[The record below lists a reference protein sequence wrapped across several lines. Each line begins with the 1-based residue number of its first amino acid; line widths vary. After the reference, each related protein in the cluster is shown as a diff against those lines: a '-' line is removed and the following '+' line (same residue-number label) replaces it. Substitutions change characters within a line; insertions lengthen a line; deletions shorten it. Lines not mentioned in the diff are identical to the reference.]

1 MPSAEN
7 SNVLWKLTH
16 AGWSGQPYLETFL
29 YYPKYKP
36 GSHMGE
42 SLREAAKT
50 WKRSQAR
57 ALEWYWS
64 WFHLGLRIIITLL
77 KNTEQAQK
85 YAHNHKTPNI
95 IIVPKILF
103 QVLFHMLF
111 TSIFPVPLGYEG
123 QVLLS
128 HFVDEGAKAQ
138 SSCHTLTATAATSW
152 VFRRM
157 EHVLWGL
164 LEDAILCRGPVL
176 VLSSFYRSQG
186 E

>member
-1 MPSAEN
+1 MHIPVDWHIPSN
-7 SNVLWKLTH
+7 NNWPSVLKCGTQGLK
-16 AGWSGQPYLETFL
+16 SCTFWINWERDEFRKDG
-29 YYPKYKP
+29 PNQ
-36 GSHMGE
+36 
-42 SLREAAKT
+42 
-50 WKRSQAR
+50 RSQAR